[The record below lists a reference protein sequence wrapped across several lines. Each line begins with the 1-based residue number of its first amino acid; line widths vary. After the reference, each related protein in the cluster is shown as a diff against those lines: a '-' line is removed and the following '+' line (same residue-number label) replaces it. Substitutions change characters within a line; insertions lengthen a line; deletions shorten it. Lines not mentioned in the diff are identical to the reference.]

1 MNTARLLKIWSFFNI
16 MHECVDGRTAWR
28 YFLNGTYYKQKR
40 PETRG
45 LLTKFQGVKETKH
58 WR

>member
-1 MNTARLLKIWSFFNI
+1 MNVLTIELHGDI
-16 MHECVDGRTAWR
+16 
-28 YFLNGTYYKQKR
+28 FLNGTYYKQKR